1 MTCLCDGSSFIP
13 LELYFLTI
21 AFPHPRIADAI
32 TGRVL
37 RTRITK
43 FLPKVNTLHH
53 LFSFRIVKFPYNCI
67 RKQEYYKFVRAVLSK
82 AFYLPPPPTP
92 PAPATVM
99 KKVAMPAGL
108 IVLICFYFVLL
119 LLLLL
124 FCLLLS
130 CFVRILSSVYC
141 WLRRGLCLQ
150 NLRRL
155 ICDRI
160 CWALVESCLL
170 SW

>member
-13 LELYFLTI
+13 LELYFLII
-21 AFPHPRIADAI
+21 AFPYPRVADAI

-37 RTRITK
+37 RTRIAK

-53 LFSFRIVKFPYNCI
+53 LFSFRIIKFPYNCI

-82 AFYLPPPPTP
+82 AFYLPP

-141 WLRRGLCLQ
+141 
-150 NLRRL
+150 
-155 ICDRI
+155 
-160 CWALVESCLL
+160 
-170 SW
+170 